1 MNLDRRRKPPMKSLV
16 LQQSVDINGHHSS
29 VSLEAAFWNALKEI
43 AVAQNISVNGLVSKI
58 DREREAA
65 NLSSA
70 IRLFV
75 LDHYRGQAATRSARR

>member
-1 MNLDRRRKPPMKSLV
+1 MKSLV
-16 LQQSVDINGHHSS
+16 VRQSVDINGHHSS